1 MGNVIAAPVR
11 RLTDL
16 YLTGTSLILNDESD
30 NDPIEVWISKVQPPE
45 QKEAGRKAAAS
56 RAAVLAIK
64 NLPDDHPDKVPYF
77 DLFEEG
83 AALGEKERVVEF
95 LLTDEL
101 AQVSLSVEAETAAKD
116 KWAKDDLYES
126 LSEAWN
132 SGLNDKWITDPDD
145 KEASRVYELLKEFT
159 EEVENEIEA
168 RREGLKKDLMD
179 EDSDVLLKRAVDQL
193 IDTEANIQW
202 LEEFR
207 QWQVYYAVRLPANH
221 TMLYF
226 ESKEEVERL
235 DHRIFDR
242 INETYESLVLSSIEG
257 KELGETP
264 SSSE

>member
-1 MGNVIAAPVR
+1 MGNVIATPVR

-16 YLTGTSLILNDESD
+16 YLTGTKLVLNDESD
-30 NDPIEVWISKVQPPE
+30 SDPIEVWISKVQPPE
-45 QKEAGRKAAAS
+45 QKEAGRKAAAA
-56 RAAVLAIK
+56 RAGVLAIK
-64 NLPDDHPDKVPYF
+64 ALPNDHPDKVPYF
-77 DLFEEG
+77 DLFEDG
-83 AALGEKERVVEF
+83 AALGDKTRVVEF

-101 AQVSLSVEAETAAKD
+101 AQVSMSVEAEIAAGD
-116 KWAKDDLYES
+116 KWSKDDLYES

-132 SGLNDKWITDPDD
+132 SGLNDRWVSDPEDV
-145 KEASRVYELLKEFT
+145 EASRVYGLLKEYT
-159 EEVENEIEA
+159 EEVEVEIES

-179 EDSDVLLKRAVDQL
+179 EPIETLVERAVDQL

-202 LEEFR
+202 LDEFR
-207 QWQVYYAVRLPANH
+207 QWQMYFAVRLPTNH

-242 INETYESLVLSSIEG
+242 LNEAYESMMLTSIEG
-257 KELGETP
+257 KELEETP